1 MLPSAPK
8 ETPAPYRGGLS
19 MQRFASSEAFLYS
32 APIAKYG
39 HTGRTNGPEGT
50 PPALL
55 QARIQLFMKFLIA
68 KKDRMTQI
76 FDNEGRVFAGTILKT
91 GPITVTQVKTVD
103 SDGYE
108 AVQVGFGTQKE
119 ARRSKAVLGHGKG
132 KAYETIK
139 EFRTEAGDL
148 TVGAEV
154 TPDTFAEGDTV
165 EVSGTVKGRGFA
177 GVVKRHG
184 FHGGRRSHG
193 QKHSE
198 REPGSIGGGGR
209 AGGRVAKG
217 MRMAGR
223 MGGNRITVQ
232 NLKVL
237 KVDTARGEIIISGAI
252 PGAPGSLVEIKSA

>member
-1 MLPSAPK
+1 
-8 ETPAPYRGGLS
+8 
-19 MQRFASSEAFLYS
+19 
-32 APIAKYG
+32 
-39 HTGRTNGPEGT
+39 
-50 PPALL
+50 
-55 QARIQLFMKFLIA
+55 MKFLIA

-76 FDNEGRVFAGTILKT
+76 FDDEGRVCAGTVLKT
-91 GPITVTQVKTVD
+91 APLTVTQVKTEGT
-103 SDGYE
+103 DGYE
-108 AVQVGFGTQKE
+108 AVQVGFGEQKD
-119 ARRSKAVLGHGKG
+119 ARRSKAVLGHTKG
-132 KAYETIK
+132 KAFEVIK

-148 TVGAEV
+148 AVGA
-154 TPDTFAEGDTV
+154 TIGADALAEGDVV

-223 MGGNRITVQ
+223 MGGNRVTVT

-237 KVDTARGEIIISGAI
+237 KVDAANGEIIISGAV
-252 PGAPGSLVEIKSA
+252 PGAPGSLVEIVAK